1 MSFRFC
7 LGARLMLACALV
19 AGASSS
25 AFGQTAPAPAQPPV
39 QVPPSTTPSAK
50 GLEPTGPV
58 RQLSM
63 DEAVKLAIEQ
73 NLGIQIERFNPEL
86 QDLNTAQILANY
98 TPQFGAGVF
107 TQSQDQPPSSFLSGS
122 DTTVASDNF
131 GFTTNLTKLFPWGTE
146 AVVAFDSGR
155 QTTTN
160 SFSSFNPTLSGNLD
174 VVVTQPLLRNFKFD
188 TVRQQLFASRAN
200 RAIADV
206 DVRQTV
212 ALTERTVRNSYLG
225 LRLRHQR
232 AEGRAADAGPGA
244 GVAAQHAVARGDRHP
259 GPHRRRAG
267 GVRSRQPRG
276 SGDSGG
282 SVHRSVRGSAPIAD
296 LRPEDAGIFRTC
308 ASSRPTC
315 PNCSSRKWMSRR
327 PWNGPSRS
335 GRT

>member
-1 MSFRFC
+1 
-7 LGARLMLACALV
+7 
-19 AGASSS
+19 
-25 AFGQTAPAPAQPPV
+25 
-39 QVPPSTTPSAK
+39 
-50 GLEPTGPV
+50 
-58 RQLSM
+58 M
-63 DEAVKLAIEQ
+63 DEAVKLALQE

-131 GFTTNLTKLFPWGTE
+131 GFTTNIQKLFPWGTE

-160 SFSSFNPTLSGNLD
+160 TFSSFNPTLSGNLD

-200 RAIADV
+200 RMIADV

-212 ALTERTVRNSYLG
+212 ALTERTVRNSVLG

-232 AEGRAADAGPGA
+232 AEGGPPDAGPGA

-259 GPHRRRAG
+259 GPYRRRAG
-267 GVRSRQPRG
+267 GV
-276 SGDSGG
+276 
-282 SVHRSVRGSAPIAD
+282 
-296 LRPEDAGIFRTC
+296 
-308 ASSRPTC
+308 
-315 PNCSSRKWMSRR
+315 
-327 PWNGPSRS
+327 
-335 GRT
+335 